1 MRSLFIFSLLFIFIS
16 ANEPNGFSRIK
27 HALEDPDNEL
37 KNTNFNLLSGQCKPI
52 YITKYIDGTQDNVCF
67 SGCRNKQV
75 YVHVSS
81 EDWFS
86 VSFSGT
92 SDPNNN
98 DVHGTT
104 LTAPKT
110 KNFEHMAF
118 WPDLMICNINDPIID
133 PVTKEPDKG
142 IDVFLE
148 YANDSSFVKYS
159 YTILLIALLF
169 SLL

>member
-1 MRSLFIFSLLFIFIS
+1 MLSLFVFSLLFISIS
-16 ANEPNGFSRIK
+16 ANEPNGFTRRI
-27 HALEDPDNEL
+27 HTLEDPDNEL
-37 KNTNFNLLSGQCKPI
+37 KYTNFNLLSGQCKPI
-52 YITKYIDGTQDNVCF
+52 YIDDTQNNICF
-67 SGCRNKQV
+67 SGCRSKQV

-81 EDWFS
+81 ENWFS
-86 VSFSGT
+86 VSFSGISNT
-92 SDPNNN
+92 NNN
-98 DVHGTT
+98 DLYSTT

-118 WPDLMICNINDPIID
+118 WPNIMICNINDPIID

-142 IDVFLE
+142 INIFLE

-159 YTILLIALLF
+159 YTLVLIPLLY